1 MDCLKKLA
9 NLKKEDD
16 SMDEKM
22 LHRLKNFVVMGQ
34 TEISQAD
41 RTLFEDLGLTVYCL
55 NDVYQKGL
63 E

>member
-34 TEISQAD
+34 TEIS
-41 RTLFEDLGLTVYCL
+41 
-55 NDVYQKGL
+55 
-63 E
+63 